1 MSIPETCLT
10 CAKRSCEQLDEERLE
25 ICEYGVAFFYK
36 DENILRK
43 EALVPLRYISHNLRH
58 ELNRSLNV
66 LVEEAM
72 KIDENITKRKIDLN
86 NPASKILGTTI
97 IIDHFIQMIA
107 GVNEFH
113 PTDFYGAHL
122 LKERNLTEIIGKY
135 FAIHS
140 IIKNPHRSENLE
152 LNLEIEKDVTVSFNA
167 DILEYLVS
175 IFFDNIWKYSVS
187 NTEVKVESIKK
198 NGGLLDIT
206 FKNISYHYLP
216 DNIEIFSKGIKYDSE
231 SEGFG
236 YGLFWANILIDH
248 YNRLSSREENILKI
262 IHNQTNID
270 KNLWRQDFSLINLI
284 TEIQ

>member
-1 MSIPETCLT
+1 MSIPKTCLT
-10 CAKRSCEQLDEERLE
+10 CAKKSCEQLDEEQLD

-36 DENILRK
+36 DGNILRK

-72 KIDENITKRKIDLN
+72 KIDKNITSRKIDLN

-113 PTDFYGAHL
+113 PTNFHGAQL
-122 LKERNLTEIIGKY
+122 LKIRTLTEIIGKY
-135 FAIHS
+135 FVIHS
-140 IIKNPHRSENLE
+140 IIKNPRRSENLK
-152 LNLEIEKDVTVSFNA
+152 LNLEIEKDMTISFCA
-167 DILEYLVS
+167 DIFEYLLS

-187 NTEVKVESIKK
+187 NTEVKVVSIKK
-198 NGGLLDIT
+198 NGGLLDII
-206 FKNISYHYLP
+206 FRNISGYIP
-216 DNIEIFSKGIKYDSE
+216 DNIEIFSKGMKCDSE

-248 YNRLSSREENILKI
+248 YNRLSLREENILKI
-262 IHNQTNID
+262 VHNQTNID
-270 KNLWRQDFSLINLI
+270 KNLWIQDFSLINLI
-284 TEIQ
+284 AEIQ